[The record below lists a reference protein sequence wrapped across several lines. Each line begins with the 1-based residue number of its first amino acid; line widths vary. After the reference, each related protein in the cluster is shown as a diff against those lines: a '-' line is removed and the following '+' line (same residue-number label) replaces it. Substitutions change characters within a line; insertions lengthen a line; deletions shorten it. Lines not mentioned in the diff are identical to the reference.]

1 MEWIKK
7 HIALIIAIVLIVVL
21 VLPLG
26 INALYLISTDCEV
39 LHKPSEW
46 TTFWGGYLGAIIS
59 AAVAFI
65 ILYIQRKDNE
75 QQIKDAQKD
84 NETQNKANR
93 NLQINTLKY
102 QQEQIRLNNFIAVSS
117 KLIASIN
124 PMDVKTLCKQL
135 RQDNVPQIEQDL
147 LTCLNSITSIQQEFC
162 LHLSDKD
169 GRQKRLG
176 TDSNKIIAR
185 YTDALCDIQYLLTLV
200 SVSGIPM
207 THDILKAYAQ
217 SPENKRMSANLKT
230 AIINYTPAQIENMKL
245 EWMWKGIALSLL
257 DLVQDESAKLYNII
271 DDYVS
276 EERTRIDKILTEGI

>member
-7 HIALIIAIVLIVVL
+7 HIALIIAIVLIVVF

-135 RQDNVPQIEQDL
+135 RQDNVPQIEHDL

-185 YTDALCDIQYLLTLV
+185 YTDALCDIQNLLTLV

-245 EWMWKGIALSLL
+245 EWMWEGIALSLL

>member
-1 MEWIKK
+1 MEWGKK
-7 HIALIIAIVLIVVL
+7 HIALIITIVLIIAL
-21 VLPLG
+21 ILPLG

-135 RQDNVPQIEQDL
+135 RQDNVPQIEHDL

-185 YTDALCDIQYLLTLV
+185 YTDVLCDIQNLLTLV

-230 AIINYTPAQIENMKL
+230 AIINYTPVQIENAKL
-245 EWMWKGIALSLL
+245 EWMWEGIALSLL
-257 DLVQDESAKLYNII
+257 DLVQDESTNLYNII

>member
-7 HIALIIAIVLIVVL
+7 HTTLFVVIVIAFAL
-21 VLPLG
+21 VLPIG
-26 INALYLISTDCEV
+26 VNALYFIDTDYEI

-46 TTFWGGYLGAIIS
+46 TTFWGSYLGAIIS

-65 ILYIQRKDNE
+65 ILHIQRMDNE
-75 QQIKDAQKD
+75 KQIEDAHID
-84 NETQNKANR
+84 NEIQNIANR

-102 QQEQIRLNNFIAVSS
+102 QQEQICLNNFIAVSS

-124 PMDVKTLCKQL
+124 PMDVKTLCMQL
-135 RQDNVPQIEQDL
+135 RQDNVSQIEHNL
-147 LTCLNSITSIQQEFC
+147 LVCLNSITSIQQEFC

-169 GRQKRLG
+169 DRQKILG
-176 TDSNKIIAR
+176 NDANRIIAR
-185 YTDALCDIQYLLTLV
+185 YTGALCDIQNLLTLI

-217 SPENKRMSANLKT
+217 SSENKRMSANLKA
-230 AIINYTPAQIENMKL
+230 AIINYTPVQIENIKL
-245 EWMWKGIALSLL
+245 EWMWEAIALSLL
-257 DLVQDESAKLYNII
+257 DLVQNESTNLYNII

-276 EERTRIDKILTEGI
+276 EERTRIDEILTEGI